1 MGRVVIMVAPCA
13 EFGAGGGDVI
23 IVIRVGGELR

>member
-13 EFGAGGGDVI
+13 EFGAGDVI